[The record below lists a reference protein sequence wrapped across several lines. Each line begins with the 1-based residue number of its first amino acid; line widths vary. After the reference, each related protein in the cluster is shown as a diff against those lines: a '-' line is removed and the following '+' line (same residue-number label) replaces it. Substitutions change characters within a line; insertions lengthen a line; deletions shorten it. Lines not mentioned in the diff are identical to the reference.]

1 MGGAAAAVDEGPVRK
16 SGGAVGRGARGRK
29 RGGARGGTRERLLD
43 VAERL
48 FAERGF
54 HGTSLRD
61 IGAELAMANSSL
73 LHHFP
78 TKARLYAAVLE
89 RIADSL
95 GALHDDVAAAP
106 GEGMA
111 PIMALVD
118 GLFDWTLARPHYAR
132 IVMRELIDN
141 AARAERVERWY
152 FAEIIAELSTVIAEG
167 QERGS
172 LRACDPMLFLFHV
185 IGSVSYFLGGLPTI
199 AGIAGVK
206 PKKLIASYRDEI
218 KGHLARSLAP

>member
-1 MGGAAAAVDEGPVRK
+1 MAAVEIGSARK
-16 SGGAVGRGARGRK
+16 SGGGAG
-29 RGGARGGTRERLLD
+29 RGGTRERLLD

-48 FAERGF
+48 FAESGF

-61 IGAELAMANSSL
+61 IGAEMAMANSSL

-89 RIADSL
+89 RIAESL
-95 GALHDDVAAAP
+95 SALQTEVVAAP

-111 PIMALVD
+111 PVMALVD

-152 FAEIIAELSTVIAEG
+152 FAEIIDALSKIIAEG
-167 QERGS
+167 QKRGA

-199 AGIAGVK
+199 AGIAGVR